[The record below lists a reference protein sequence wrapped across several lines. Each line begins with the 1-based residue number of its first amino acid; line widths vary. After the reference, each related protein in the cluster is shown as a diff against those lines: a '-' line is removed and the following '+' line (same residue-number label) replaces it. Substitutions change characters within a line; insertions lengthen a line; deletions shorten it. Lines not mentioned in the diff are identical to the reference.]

1 MLLYVYI
8 APSSVELLVES
19 LSSCILIFK
28 LTDPNGDLSLLSPSW
43 VALPVY
49 ITCSKQYVNWWMS
62 PEYKE

>member
-1 MLLYVYI
+1 MLPYVYI
-8 APSSVELLVES
+8 APSVELLVKS
-19 LSSCILIFK
+19 LLNCILIFK

-49 ITCSKQYVNWWMS
+49 ITCSKQHVDGWMG